1 MRRVTTILCPL
12 LVGRDEILELADQ
25 RIEEVAAGHG
35 RMLLISGEAGIGKSR
50 LVDAI
55 QGKAAARGFAA
66 SGGYV
71 APQDRNVPAAEFLDL
86 ARNMLREPE
95 FADLGRELLHL
106 RDEVEEAG
114 QDRRRR
120 LVFKVVDQLL
130 PSPGQPITLL
140 FEDLQWADDL
150 SLEIIGELARSARER
165 PLFLIGAYRSDEL
178 GSGSL
183 LREWHARLVTQRIAE
198 EVRLEPLTIEQTAL
212 MTTLILNTGLPA
224 SRDVVS
230 AVYDRTDGIP
240 LHVEEL
246 LGALGVGTRID
257 GRSIRDASVP
267 ATIEDAVLARF
278 ERLSPEAQAA
288 AQTATVIGRC
298 FVTDVLAAIMNV
310 PADDLDG
317 PLREL
322 VDQSFLI
329 PPGARE
335 LWDFRHELLRD
346 TLYRGIPPG
355 AQRRLH
361 ARVAEFGAELEGAS
375 EIHASVHYERA
386 GLRAQAFRTAVAGA
400 RAAAALSSHREAFEL
415 YRRAVANVPDDL
427 PPGEAGEIWEA
438 YWVEGFA
445 IDLSDEPI
453 EAMHMARARF
463 LEAGRGVDAANQLI
477 GLAGEY
483 RREAYPLDQ
492 RRAILAEARGELEA
506 LPASPERDDA
516 MVGMLTEE
524 AQVATDAMDLEYA
537 RSAASEG
544 AAIARRL
551 GDEGSAL
558 FAETWLGIVDVI
570 EGRIDAG
577 LERMT
582 SAAIASAAAGFED
595 AGITAFRNTSMS
607 AIRALEYRV
616 AAASIAEG
624 TRYADKIQQSHC
636 RHVMAGGGALLDWA
650 AGRWDAAVAFG
661 GQELANPGCTR
672 GKLGCEVALGYVA
685 FGRGEYDQAR
695 VLLGNALTRGEHS
708 GAIDLILPALWGLA
722 ETELHSGNAAAAAE
736 RCTDAFERATA
747 LGEKALLAPFA
758 VTGIRAFLATG
769 RPDAADRW
777 AETIVAQIGGW
788 SPNVRPAVDHVKGLA
803 KLAAGSTGV
812 AREML
817 EAAVHGWDDRGRIW
831 EATWAR
837 LDLAGCLLRSNRV
850 GEAAGVLAV
859 AGEVSQRLGSPALL
873 ARTEELARA
882 ARNRGALDEPWRP
895 LTGREFEVA
904 RLIADGLTNAEIAGE
919 LSISPKTASAHVEHI
934 LAKLAVARRAEI
946 AAWVTTVSRP
956 KRT

>member
-86 ARNMLREPE
+86 ARNMLREPD
-95 FADLGRELLHL
+95 FAELGRELLHL

-114 QDRRRR
+114 QDRRRQ
-120 LVFKVVDQLL
+120 LVFKVVDRLL
-130 PSPGQPITLL
+130 PSPDQPITLL

-224 SRDVVS
+224 SRDVVT

-246 LGALGVGTRID
+246 LGALGDGTRID
-257 GRSIRDASVP
+257 GRAIRDASVP

-415 YRRAVANVPDDL
+415 YRRAVANMPDDL

-483 RREAYPLDQ
+483 RREAYPLDE
-492 RRAILAEARGELEA
+492 RRGILAQARSRAGSPAGESGARRRHGRPAHRGGAGRHRRDGPRLRAQRSDRGCGDRATTGGRGERRVRRDVA
-506 LPASPERDDA
+506 RHGRRDRGKDRRGPRADDVAS
-516 MVGMLTEE
+516 
-524 AQVATDAMDLEYA
+524 
-537 RSAASEG
+537 
-544 AAIARRL
+544 
-551 GDEGSAL
+551 
-558 FAETWLGIVDVI
+558 
-570 EGRIDAG
+570 
-577 LERMT
+577 
-582 SAAIASAAAGFED
+582 AIASQAAGYED
-595 AGITAFRNTSMS
+595 AGITAFRNTSTS

-624 TRYADKIQQSHC
+624 MRYADKIQQSHC
-636 RHVMAGGGALLDWA
+636 RHVMAGGGALLEWA
-650 AGRWDAAVAFG
+650 AGRWDAAVASG

-695 VLLGNALTRGEHS
+695 VLLGNALARGETQRRDRPDPAGVVGTGRD
-708 GAIDLILPALWGLA
+708 GAAQ
-722 ETELHSGNAAAAAE
+722 
-736 RCTDAFERATA
+736 RAT
-747 LGEKALLAPFA
+747 PP
-758 VTGIRAFLATG
+758 
-769 RPDAADRW
+769 RPRNDVPTRSSARPHSAKRPC
-777 AETIVAQIGGW
+777 
-788 SPNVRPAVDHVKGLA
+788 SPP
-803 KLAAGSTGV
+803 
-812 AREML
+812 
-817 EAAVHGWDDRGRIW
+817 
-831 EATWAR
+831 
-837 LDLAGCLLRSNRV
+837 
-850 GEAAGVLAV
+850 
-859 AGEVSQRLGSPALL
+859 
-873 ARTEELARA
+873 
-882 ARNRGALDEPWRP
+882 
-895 LTGREFEVA
+895 
-904 RLIADGLTNAEIAGE
+904 
-919 LSISPKTASAHVEHI
+919 
-934 LAKLAVARRAEI
+934 
-946 AAWVTTVSRP
+946 SR
-956 KRT
+956 